1 MLWDV
6 LSIINQNEIGV
17 MFTNLAII
25 NQQEQSHKKKN
36 NLKTLVK
43 SACSQASGLE
53 SLGYATETQGQSLP
67 SPMAS
72 ALSAEAYLKP
82 PRTCGIFWRSVNKHV
97 GKYII
102 IIIFFPLR
110 FSWLYSRVFRFI
122 DPPQIEG
129 LAPRWPAS
137 AVGLWSRHSLRQ
149 TLQKCTGWWF

>member
-1 MLWDV
+1 M
-6 LSIINQNEIGV
+6 SIINQNEIGV
-17 MFTNLAII
+17 VFTNLAII

-82 PRTCGIFWRSVNKHV
+82 PRTCGIFWRSANKHV
-97 GKYII
+97 GKHIVIMIANHHHHHHHYHHV
-102 IIIFFPLR
+102 
-110 FSWLYSRVFRFI
+110 FSHFA
-122 DPPQIEG
+122 
-129 LAPRWPAS
+129 LADSTHRS
-137 AVGLWSRHSLRQ
+137 SDS
-149 TLQKCTGWWF
+149 